1 MKDCQSMNMKQK
13 DLLNKDLIS
22 RELVEDNNY
31 SSLATYEIA
40 GYGQTTFAEKKE
52 ANGAFRKAYVMMPFE
67 YMEKKSNDFDWSY
80 YHGHSIEKIK
90 DTVNKFIIHF
100 SEFRKAGKGLY
111 IYSKT
116 KGSGKT
122 LLSCILAN
130 ELLDRVSVN
139 IKFVTVL
146 DFIEM
151 TKKGFKS
158 DKAAE
163 DMENMRNAT
172 VLILDDI
179 GVQMSKEWVDT
190 VLYRL
195 INHRASN
202 KLVTIFTSNITTEDL
217 KIDER
222 IVQRIE
228 KMTIPL
234 PLPEVSVR
242 KKLVEQENNEFLNGF
257 QAADQKRKEQPND
270 RRFKTI
276 NHG

>member
-1 MKDCQSMNMKQK
+1 MERYQK
-13 DLLNKDLIS
+13 NHSTQQDYRSSKKLIS
-22 RELVEDNNY
+22 KQPIEDQYYN
-31 SSLATYEIA
+31 SLATYEIE
-40 GYGQTTFAEKKE
+40 GYGECVFAERE
-52 ANGAFRKAYVMMPFE
+52 SNNGTFRKAYVMMPFE
-67 YMEKKSNDFDWSY
+67 YLDKKTSDFDWSY
-80 YHGHSIEKIK
+80 YEEEGHDTSSIKAL
-90 DTVNKFIIHF
+90 VNKFILHF
-100 SEFRKAGKGLY
+100 QEFRNAGKGLY

-130 ELLDRVSVN
+130 ELLNRMSIN
-139 IKFVTVL
+139 IKFITVL

-158 DKAAE
+158 DKIAE
-163 DMENMRNAT
+163 DMENISKAT

-179 GVQMSKEWVDT
+179 GVQMAKEWVDT

-195 INHRASN
+195 INQRASD
-202 KLVTIFTSNITTEDL
+202 KLITIFTSNILIENL

-234 PLPEVSVR
+234 HLPEISVR
-242 KKLVEQENNEFLNGF
+242 KKLVEVE
-257 QAADQKRKEQPND
+257 ND
-270 RRFKTI
+270 RFLHDIKEI
-276 NHG
+276 